1 MKKLSVILLSAL
13 LFCSCGEA
21 GSEGTK
27 EKANDPETVT
37 GAVTTT
43 VSMSVSQPVTSA
55 TEKPELVK
63 IESEIISYEDGKLT
77 FEYEGETRSCDM
89 SETAFAFS
97 TDGEPEIRMINNR
110 YGERIIG
117 VLTFNSEQNRIV
129 ACDVIGRNAELFTQ
143 EDLVP
148 KGQSYNVGDA
158 DMTVHRVEGSRALF
172 QSKYGSFEADLNDL
186 DNRYKIPME
195 SDLEECAVTGYR
207 FKESGRIMLETIESR
222 DDVEE
227 KNGEI
232 VSISYSPKDN
242 LSLYHFFGTVQSV
255 KDGRASVLLT
265 DGKTTCDV
273 PTYYNDGEVK
283 EGAEVMVVL
292 DADTSL
298 FGSGEQYKSDYAV
311 FYTDPVSLL
320 PKEKKDI
327 SLFAYAKCSQT
338 QYGKFDCTEIAE
350 LEASSVD
357 KKQQ

>member
-63 IESEIISYEDGKLT
+63 IEAEIISYEDGKLT

-172 QSKYGSFEADLNDL
+172 QSKYGDFEADLNDM

-207 FKESGRIMLETIESR
+207 FKESGRIMLEMIEFR
-222 DDVEE
+222 DDVEKE
-227 KNGEI
+227 NGEI

-242 LSLYHFFGTVQSV
+242 LSLYRFFGTVQSV

-283 EGAEVMVVL
+283 EGAEVMIVL
-292 DADTSL
+292 DAEPSL
-298 FGSGEQYKSDYAV
+298 FGSGEEYRSDYAV
-311 FYTDPVSLL
+311 FYTEPKIYLL
-320 PKEKKDI
+320 KRHWDI
-327 SLFAYAKCSQT
+327 QALAYALPDETNSRKLT
-338 QYGKFDCTEIAE
+338 VTTVEEI
-350 LEASSVD
+350 EAVAWD
-357 KKQQ
+357 